1 MFYFTLF
8 LFLAMF
14 MTESRMLYMI
24 GRYSTYDLQF
34 ISKCVIKRH
43 SEYGRGNPL
52 HNIVYFTFKVYRTK
66 KE

>member
-1 MFYFTLF
+1 
-8 LFLAMF
+8 MF
-14 MTESRMLYMI
+14 MAESRMLYMI

-52 HNIVYFTFKVYRTK
+52 HNIVYLTFQVYRTK